1 MKYIKLTNSNLTV
14 SRLCLGC
21 MSFGDADKGD
31 YAWTLNY
38 DESKKIIDLA
48 ISSGIN
54 YFDTSNN
61 YSNGTSEEY
70 LGKAIKDYN
79 RKDLVIETKCYF
91 NEGKLSKEAIHREV
105 KNSLQRL
112 QTDYIDIYVLHRF
125 DYDTPVEET
134 LDALNEEVKLGHI
147 HYYGVS
153 AMYGYQFAEYLYLAK
168 EKGYQNFTTL
178 QNHYSLIYREDER
191 DLIPIAKK
199 FNVSLTPFSPFAAGR
214 LTRKEWDSDSLRYS
228 LDSKTGTRYDHME
241 EYDKKIAYR
250 VYEMSQKYN
259 CSMANVCLA
268 WQYYKGIEA
277 PIIGC
282 TKEKHLLDAL
292 NATDIVLNKEDVD
305 YLEELYVPHPIVAN
319 R

>member
-168 EKGYQNFTTL
+168 EKGYQIFTTL

-191 DLIPIAKK
+191 DLIPIARK

>member
-1 MKYIKLTNSNLTV
+1 MRYIKLTNSNLTV

-61 YSNGTSEEY
+61 YSNGSSEEY

-191 DLIPIAKK
+191 DLIPIARK

>member
-1 MKYIKLTNSNLTV
+1 MKYIKLTNSDLTV

-21 MSFGDADKGD
+21 MSFGEANEGD
-31 YAWTLNY
+31 YAWTLDY
-38 DESKKIIDLA
+38 DTSKKIIDLA
-48 ISSGIN
+48 ISNGIN

-70 LGKAIKDYN
+70 LGKAIKDYS

-91 NEGKLSKEAIHREV
+91 NEGKLSAEAIHREV
-105 KNSLQRL
+105 KKSLHRL
-112 QTDYIDIYVLHRF
+112 QTDYIDIYILHRF
-125 DYDTPVEET
+125 DYDTPIEET

-178 QNHYSLIYREDER
+178 QNHYSLVYREDER
-191 DLIPIAKK
+191 DLIPIARK
-199 FNVSLTPFSPFAAGR
+199 FNVALTPFSPFAAGR
-214 LTRKEWDSDSLRYS
+214 LTRKDWKSDSLRYT
-228 LDSKTGTRYDHME
+228 LDSKTGTRYDKME
-241 EYDKKIAYR
+241 EYDEKIAYR
-250 VYEMSQKYN
+250 VYEVSQKYN
-259 CSMANVCLA
+259 CSMANICLA
-268 WQYYKGIEA
+268 WQYYKGVEA

-282 TKEKHLLDAL
+282 TKEKHLLDAINSFSINL
-292 NATDIVLNKEDVD
+292 KKEDVD

>member
-1 MKYIKLTNSNLTV
+1 MRYIKLTNSNLTV

-191 DLIPIAKK
+191 DLIPIARK

-250 VYEMSQKYN
+250 VYEMSQKYS

>member
-1 MKYIKLTNSNLTV
+1 MRYIKLTNSNLTV

-191 DLIPIAKK
+191 DLIPIARK

-292 NATDIVLNKEDVD
+292 NATDIVLNKEDVY